1 MCKIS
6 KKISDRR
13 KQLGLTLEDV
23 GNAVGVSKTTV
34 QRWESGL
41 IKNMGRDKVAALA
54 NVLQLPAVE
63 LISEFSDFSTV
74 RVEVPEQI
82 KARDFLRE
90 ATVKSRQSNVYGFA
104 APDII
109 PVKAEADPQFKSM
122 MKLWE
127 VATPKAKKSAIEL
140 LKILSEK
147 E

>member
-1 MCKIS
+1 MCNIS

-13 KQLGLTLEDV
+13 KQLGLTLDDV
-23 GNAVGVSKTTV
+23 GKAVGVSRSTV

-54 NVLQLPAVE
+54 AVLQMNPVE
-63 LISEFSDFSTV
+63 LVPGPADFTTV
-74 RVEVPEQI
+74 RVEIPGQ
-82 KARDFLRE
+82 KNARDILKE
-90 ATVKSRQSNVYGFA
+90 VTVSSRHSEIHGLVPQSK
-104 APDII
+104 I
-109 PVKAEADPQFKSM
+109 PAKVEADPQFKSM

-127 VATPKAKKSAIEL
+127 VSSPKAKKSAIEL